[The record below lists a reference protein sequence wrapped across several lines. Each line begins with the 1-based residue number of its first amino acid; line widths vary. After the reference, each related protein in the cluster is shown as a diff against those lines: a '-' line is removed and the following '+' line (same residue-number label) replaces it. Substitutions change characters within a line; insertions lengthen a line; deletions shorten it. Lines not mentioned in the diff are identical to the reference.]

1 VLLVCRIPT
10 PHTKAESPV
19 ALKLLLHQYS
29 VREGAQ
35 HE

>member
-10 PHTKAESPV
+10 PHTMAESPV
-19 ALKLLLHQYS
+19 ALKLLLHQLP